1 MSVAVALGF
10 ADARGCRE
18 WLAAIPLTNI
28 PQAQSLVLEQLQAMN
43 AADLAAIERL
53 KCLELMRDKVAFLQG
68 EQRSRY
74 FGKTIPLSPNDS
86 SAWTTGCT
94 LLEEMEAGYR
104 RCLADARASGG
115 DAAQH
120 EALVAQRIMRYIGAQ
135 MLFHALVYRR
145 FDPQLWTR
153 LHGLYGEAESRGIAA
168 QDVKD
173 TLEGEA
179 GNSSVAET
187 YAQVVLLQAAF
198 LSEMTAPQIDF
209 AEALLKAWTR
219 KTQLLA
225 APREGDARRL
235 DALVID
241 PSKPIGARPQP
252 RPDFQ
257 SGQRIVDTESL
268 SKSVRKRIHG
278 LQAGE
283 DIATLGLPAQHA
295 NVDPVWELKRLHKL
309 WCEGAPPRPA
319 PKASNTEKAGLV
331 FGLAEIHFFVSGGKA
346 FEQPDKK
353 QRELTSQEMKDIEV
367 FGRVREQTSLNVLA
381 QTHGRG
387 QVMPSVTVESW
398 AVADEM
404 LGAVRVQRPNT
415 SSKGVAIGRLVAIR
429 MGDATPFYLGWITEL
444 VQETDGR
451 LIATVSLFPGKP
463 EPIAVR
469 AGDSRNRASAQWT
482 QALRLPPLERL
493 QIPASL
499 ILPSGL
505 GHKGRGV
512 EVWAGGNKEATVGE
526 ILEHGTDFDRVTT
539 F

>member
-1 MSVAVALGF
+1 MTVALGF

-18 WLAAIPLTNI
+18 WLGALPLTNI
-28 PQAQSLVLEQLQAMN
+28 PQAQALVLEQLQALN
-43 AADLAAIERL
+43 AADMAALERL
-53 KCLELMRDKVAFLQG
+53 KSLELMRDKIAFLQG

-86 SAWTTGCT
+86 NAWTTGRT
-94 LLEEMEAGYR
+94 LLEEMESGYR
-104 RCLADARASGG
+104 KCLQEARAGG
-115 DAAQH
+115 GEAAQH

-153 LHGLYGEAESRGIAA
+153 LHTLFGEAEARGLVA

-173 TLEGEA
+173 SLEGEG
-179 GNSSVAET
+179 GNSSVADA

-209 AEALLKAWTR
+209 AEALLRLWAR
-219 KTQLLA
+219 KTQLVGT
-225 APREGDARRL
+225 PREGDTRRL

-241 PSKPIGARPQP
+241 PAKPIGARPQP

-257 SGQRIVDTESL
+257 PGQRIVDTGAL
-268 SKSVRKRIHG
+268 SQSVRKRIHG
-278 LQAGE
+278 LQTGE
-283 DIATLGLPAQHA
+283 DVATLGLPPQAA
-295 NVDPVWELKRLHKL
+295 SVDPLWELKRLHKL

-331 FGLAEIHFFVSGGKA
+331 FGLNEIHFFVSGGKA

-367 FGRVREQTSLNVLA
+367 FGRVREQTSLNVMA
-381 QTHGRG
+381 QTQGRG
-387 QVMPSVTVESW
+387 TVMPSVTVESW

-463 EPIAVR
+463 EAIAVR

-482 QALRLPPLERL
+482 QGLRLPPLERL
-493 QIPASL
+493 QIPASV

-512 EVWAGGNKEATVGE
+512 EVWAGGNKEATVEE
-526 ILEHGTDFDRVTT
+526 ILEHGSDFDRVTT